1 MRETKRILVLA
12 EGAQYR
18 DAARAVSARFA
29 GQVAVLPEGVAF
41 EQALVQWRAS
51 RVGEPDSHARGD
63 SRGDSRSRGGCRGDS
78 RGDCSSRGD
87 CRGDCRGDAVG
98 EHTLA
103 VRVGADG
110 MSLID
115 LEPPHRCL
123 RVDFAQPRLLRRLR
137 GCAGREPLVH
147 ALRGKAARATTVLD
161 ATAGLGVDTA
171 IAASR
176 GLRVIAVERHAVLAA
191 LLRDGLSRAS
201 LDERTRSIAERI
213 TLMEADATA
222 VLRDLG
228 AANEPCVAYLDP
240 MFADAAHKSALPSG
254 AMQLVR
260 ALLHQ
265 EGASP
270 QAENVADLLEAARA
284 AAPRVVVKRPRTAPP
299 LAGSAP
305 HHSVRERTCRFDV
318 YVR

>member
-1 MRETKRILVLA
+1 EREH
-12 EGAQYR
+12 
-18 DAARAVSARFA
+18 
-29 GQVAVLPEGVAF
+29 AF
-41 EQALVQWRAS
+41 
-51 RVGEPDSHARGD
+51 
-63 SRGDSRSRGGCRGDS
+63 
-78 RGDCSSRGD
+78 
-87 CRGDCRGDAVG
+87 
-98 EHTLA
+98 A
-103 VRVGADG
+103 VRVGAAG
-110 MSLID
+110 MSLVD
-115 LEPPHRCL
+115 LETPQRSL
-123 RVDFAQPRLLRRLR
+123 QVDFTQPRILRRLR
-137 GCAGREPLVH
+137 GGSGREPLVH

-161 ATAGLGVDTA
+161 ATAGLGVDTV

-176 GLRVIAVERHAVLAA
+176 GLHVVAIERNAVLAA
-191 LLRDGLSRAS
+191 LLRDGLHRAR

-213 TLMEADATA
+213 TLVEADAISA
-222 VLRDLG
+222 LPDLG
-228 AANEPCVAYLDP
+228 AAHAPCVAYLDP

-270 QAENVADLLEAARA
+270 RDETVAELLEAARI

-299 LAGSAP
+299 LAGAAP